1 MTDAPLHML
10 VYLSALQPRLTEP
23 ELEALVHDSRTRN
36 TAAGIT
42 GVLLHADGDVIQYLE
57 GPEAAV
63 RATFGRIARDPRH
76 RSIVVAVDAE
86 LPARVF
92 PRWLMGHLQ
101 VTRSQFLAL
110 ESADW
115 RAVASQTG
123 TEPARGDGTPPGL
136 ILLRSFAENARSR

>member
-1 MTDAPLHML
+1 MSQSALHML

-23 ELEALVHDSRTRN
+23 ELEALVQDSRTRN
-36 TAAGIT
+36 TAEGIT

-76 RSIVVAVDAE
+76 RSIVVAVDAV

-115 RAVASQTG
+115 RAASVRSG
-123 TEPARGDGTPPGL
+123 TEALTADTTPPGL
-136 ILLRSFAENARSR
+136 VLLRSFAENARNR

>member
-1 MTDAPLHML
+1 MSESPLHML

-57 GPEAAV
+57 GPESAV

-123 TEPARGDGTPPGL
+123 TEPARGEGTPPGL